1 MELSLPET
9 LELLITAAAVL
20 ALPGPSV
27 LYVVG
32 RGVAAGR
39 SSALL
44 AAGAVGAGLL
54 LQVVG
59 VSAGIGVLLARSD
72 LASTLVRAGGA
83 IVLVALG
90 IRAYRGR
97 RGLVAEAR
105 AEGPA
110 TGRARVVRDGVIVG
124 ALNPKRLLL
133 LVALLPQFVTTGAA
147 AVPAQL
153 LLLGSLVVLTAL
165 VCDAAWGLLAG
176 TARGWLRERRQTL
189 ERLGAVAGVAMIA
202 LGLRLALTV

>member
-1 MELSLPET
+1 VELSLPQT
-9 LELLITAAAVL
+9 LELLLTAAAVL

-32 RGVAAGR
+32 RGVTAGR
-39 SSALL
+39 SSAVL

-59 VSAGIGVLLARSD
+59 VSAGIGVLLTRSD
-72 LASTLVRAGGA
+72 LASTIVRAGGA
-83 IVLVALG
+83 LVLVGLG
-90 IRAYRGR
+90 IRAYRAR
-97 RGLVAEAR
+97 HDLVAEAR
-105 AEGPA
+105 AGAPA
-110 TGRARVVRDGVIVG
+110 GGRAGVVRDGIIVG

-133 LVALLPQFVTTGAA
+133 LVALLPQFVTADAA
-147 AVPAQL
+147 PVPLQL
-153 LLLGSLVVLTAL
+153 LVLGSLVVVTAL

-176 TARGWLRERRQTL
+176 TARGWLRHRHRTL

-202 LGLRLALTV
+202 LGVRLALTA